1 MLTFWDNDN
10 HLRRRDFLKIGG
22 FGLTGL
28 SSGQL
33 AKANE
38 KSVLSGKSVVFLFLH
53 GGPSQVET
61 FDPKPN
67 APKEIRGPLGTVQT
81 KLPGVLFGSPFPKL
95 ATHADK
101 LTIVRSYVPGDAN
114 HDIKPVVSRTTS
126 GANLGSLYCS
136 VAGISHPE
144 KAIPRNALL
153 FPRAVDPSLQAGVM
167 QFGKFDAT
175 GPFSPSLSPVQPG
188 AGSGLMQ
195 DLKIKLPRERLD
207 DRLALLQ
214 SLDKVRW
221 AIEDTLRSET
231 TDKSREMAL
240 LALMGGLA
248 DALDLSKEDPKT
260 IAKYD
265 TASQIQ
271 VDSIN
276 KKWNNHKN
284 YADNAKSLGKLLCL
298 ARRMCERGTGFVTVT
313 TNFVWDMHA
322 DSNNATIEEGM
333 GYMAPPLDHAISAFL
348 EDVKSRGLEDQIL
361 LVVCGEMGR
370 TPKIN
375 GKGGRDHW
383 GNLGPLLLAGGGFPM
398 GQVIG
403 QSKADASSPSSEPVT
418 QGMVVSTVMQTLID
432 YPKLRLQ
439 PEIAREVLNAGSHK
453 NIFS

>member
-1 MLTFWDNDN
+1 MLTIWDNDN
-10 HLRRRDFLKIGG
+10 RYRRRDFLKIGG
-22 FGLTGL
+22 FGLAGL
-28 SSGQL
+28 ASGGL
-33 AKANE
+33 AKADE
-38 KSVLSGKSVVFLFLH
+38 KAVLTNKSVVFLFLH

-81 KLPGVLFGSPFPKL
+81 NIPGVLFGSPFPKL
-95 ATHADK
+95 AKHADK

-114 HDIKPVVSRTTS
+114 HDIKPIVCKTTS
-126 GANLGSLYCS
+126 GANLGSLYS
-136 VAGISHPE
+136 AVAGISHPQ

-153 FPRAVDPSLQAGVM
+153 FPRAVDPTAQAGVM

-175 GPFSPSLSPVQPG
+175 GPFSPSVAPVQPG
-188 AGSGLMQ
+188 AGNGLMQ

-221 AIEDTLRSET
+221 AIEDTLRAET
-231 TDKSREMAL
+231 SDKSREMAL

-260 IAKYD
+260 IALYD
-265 TASQIQ
+265 TASLIQ
-271 VDSIN
+271 VDAIS

-284 YADNAKSLGKLLCL
+284 YADNARTLGKLLCL
-298 ARRMCERGTGFVTVT
+298 SRRMCERGAGFVTVT

-322 DSNNATIEEGM
+322 DSNNATIDEGM

-348 EDVKSRGLEDQIL
+348 EDVKSRGLEDKIM

-383 GNLGPLLLAGGGFPM
+383 GNLGPLLLAGGGYPM

-403 QSKADASSPSSEPVT
+403 QSKADASSPSSDPVT
-418 QGMVVSTVMQTLID
+418 QGMLVSTVLQTLID
-432 YPKLRLQ
+432 FPKLRLS
-439 PEIAREVLNAGSHK
+439 PEVAREVLNAGSHK